1 MKDTKRYLTFF
12 LLFALAYL
20 LSKELK
26 EGLVNFTPGRQLPD
40 GQVQRRNVTH
50 GNLPLFYR

>member
-1 MKDTKRYLTFF
+1 MKDTKKYVTFA

-20 LSKELK
+20 LSNEIK

-40 GQVQRRNVTH
+40 GQVQRKNH
-50 GNLPLFYR
+50 MSNIPLFYR

>member
-1 MKDTKRYLTFF
+1 MKDIKRYLTFF

>member
-1 MKDTKRYLTFF
+1 MKDTKRYITFF

-26 EGLVNFTPGRQLPD
+26 EGLVNFTPGIQLPD
-40 GQVQRRNVTH
+40 GQVQRKHHTENI
-50 GNLPLFYR
+50 PLFYR

>member
-1 MKDTKRYLTFF
+1 MKDIKRYVTFF

-20 LSKELK
+20 LSYELK
-26 EGLVNFTPGRQLPD
+26 EGIVNFIPGRQLPD
-40 GQVQRRNVTH
+40 GQLQRRNVTP

>member
-1 MKDTKRYLTFF
+1 MKDIKRYLTFF

-26 EGLVNFTPGRQLPD
+26 EGLINFTPGRPLPH
-40 GQVQRRNVTH
+40 GHVQRRNHTR
-50 GNLPLFYR
+50 NIPLFYR